1 MRQFGRLLLAAQE
14 VAGDTGNLLVALVP
28 IETVPV
34 EDDMTGL
41 GSARSVRYRRLFWGR
56 GTRRT
61 EALQGVR
68 LAVFL
73 NILNRWESAELN
85 LAESCRG

>member
-1 MRQFGRLLLAAQE
+1 M
-14 VAGDTGNLLVALVP
+14 
-28 IETVPV
+28 
-34 EDDMTGL
+34 
-41 GSARSVRYRRLFWGR
+41 
-56 GTRRT
+56 RRT

-85 LAESCRG
+85 LAESCRGERADFPTLA